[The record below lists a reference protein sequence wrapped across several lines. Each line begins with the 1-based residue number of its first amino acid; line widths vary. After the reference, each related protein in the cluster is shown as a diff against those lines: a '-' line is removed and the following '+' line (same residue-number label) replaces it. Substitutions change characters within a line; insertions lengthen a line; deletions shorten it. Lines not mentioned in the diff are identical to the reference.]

1 MEIESFR
8 QPIGRYAIRWYSIH
22 SQMYENVDSA
32 SVRSVDSRH
41 LRQTEN
47 YEKKTQKMFNYIFTF
62 DLLFYMHFHKN
73 IM

>member
-47 YEKKTQKMFNYIFTF
+47 YEKKNA
-62 DLLFYMHFHKN
+62 KN
-73 IM
+73 V